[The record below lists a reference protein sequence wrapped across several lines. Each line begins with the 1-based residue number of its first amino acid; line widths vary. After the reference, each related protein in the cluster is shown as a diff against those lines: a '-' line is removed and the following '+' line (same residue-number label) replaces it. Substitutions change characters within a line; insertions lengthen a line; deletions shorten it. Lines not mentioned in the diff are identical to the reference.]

1 MMFMNTDNNHD
12 NDGCDDNGGDSDDND
27 NSESHY
33 VKADDNES
41 CRMRQLCSVSGQS

>member
-12 NDGCDDNGGDSDDND
+12 NDGCDDNDNANDND
-27 NSESHY
+27 NCESHY
-33 VKADDNES
+33 ANADDNES